1 MVAGMRERSPD
12 DELRL
17 LKAGTMER
25 FMERFM
31 ERLLAWTA
39 PAHGTVGALR
49 RDRALGSRS
58 AKRKP
63 GDLGRRRVID
73 LR

>member
-17 LKAGTMER
+17 LKAGT
-25 FMERFM
+25 MERFM